1 MVWPVLVQANTEQTL
16 RLTSLNPLRFA
27 QDDQSAR
34 LKKPNSI
41 EILVALAVPLL
52 AWKLVP

>member
-1 MVWPVLVQANTEQTL
+1 MVWPALVQANTGQTL

-27 QDDQSAR
+27 QDVQFAR

-41 EILVALAVPLL
+41 GLLDELAEPSLG
-52 AWKLVP
+52 WKPEP